1 MSALSIQPTYP
12 IFTDIDGQPLEAGY
26 VWIGAANLDPQTNPI
41 NVYWDADLTIA
52 APQPIR
58 TLSGYPARN
67 GTPARLY
74 VNSDYSIR
82 VMNRNGS
89 TVYSAPTATERYSDV
104 VVSMNAENVVYNPP
118 FTGSVATNVEDKLAQ
133 TISVKDFGAVG
144 DGVVDD
150 TAAINNAILAVAV
163 SGGVVYFPAGKYL
176 TQGDHSISLPALGKI
191 VSFMGDGPDA
201 SILLCSTNDDVLTI
215 FGSSQCFVSQLGFD
229 KQTRNQLGNGLV
241 IKNTSYAVIEH
252 VTCFGF
258 LNGFYTEDCLTT
270 AFIKPL
276 ARFNDIGMY
285 LSFTTLSR
293 PNAITIVNPSFSLND
308 RWGLRVNQPATLYVL
323 GGSIEGNGWNQTSFH
338 GGIYIAN
345 AGTEGGVGATIDGVH
360 MEQNAGEADIH
371 IASTLNAD
379 TTYNITNCAIFPID
393 NTHYTDNRIY
403 IENSVRQ
410 NLKLRGN
417 SFKTFGSYTPNASR
431 KYVASIDTTLLTV
444 DTGGDITQFYDPVE
458 TPLIQTWGDNVIRQS
473 MLIARAS
480 VAINGTPAAVISG
493 TAYNIGAV
501 TRNSAGEVYCAF
513 VKERVNADYQ
523 VIASSRSTATICSC
537 ISKTTLGFVV
547 GTANLAGALVDSDF
561 DVLVA

>member
-1 MSALSIQPTYP
+1 MSALSIQVPFP
-12 IFTDIDGQPLEAGY
+12 VFQDRDGQPLENGY
-26 VWIGAANLDPQTNPI
+26 VWIGESNLNPQTNP
-41 NVYWDADLTIA
+41 VVAYFDAALTIPA
-52 APQPIR
+52 AQPLR
-58 TLSGYPARN
+58 TLNGYISRA
-67 GTPARLY
+67 GTPAQVY
-74 VNSDYSIR
+74 VDGVNFSIL
-82 VMNRNGS
+82 VQDSKGS
-89 TVYSAPTATERYSDV
+89 MVYNFPEGAGISPDASGV
-104 VVSMNAENVVYNPP
+104 IYNPP
-118 FTGSVATNVEDKLAQ
+118 FTGGVATTVQNKLAQ

-150 TAAINNAILAVAV
+150 TAAINNAITAVAV

-285 LSFTTLSR
+285 LSFTALSR
-293 PNAITIVNPSFSLND
+293 PNAITILNPSFSLND
-308 RWGLRVNQPATLYVL
+308 RWGLRASQPATLYVL

-338 GGIYIAN
+338 GGIYISN

-417 SFKTFGSYTPNASR
+417 SFKAYGSYTPNAAR
-431 KYVASIDTTLLTV
+431 KYVATTDTTLLTV
-444 DTGGDITQFYDPVE
+444 DTGGDSTQFTDPIE
-458 TPLIQTWGDNVIRQS
+458 TPAIQTWGDNVVRQS

-480 VAINGTPAAVISG
+480 VAINGTPAAVLVGIP
-493 TAYNIGAV
+493 YNIGAV
-501 TRNSAGEVYCAF
+501 TRNIAGQVYFAF
-513 VKERVNADYQ
+513 VKARPNTDYQ
-523 VIASSRSTATICSC
+523 VIATCKSVATICSC
-537 ISKTTLGFVV
+537 ISKTTAGFVID
-547 GTANLAGALVDSDF
+547 TADLNGILQDADF
-561 DVLVA
+561 DVMVA